1 MAVLVSA
8 AKSKTTE
15 NTEDTEKTNLSAAGT
30 QPNRDG
36 GAGLSGKR
44 QTTEFTENTE
54 KHGEETQQRAQRT
67 RRRSSGCRVVLGEG
81 WRCAPKGRWRKGR
94 PGRQECQPQAR
105 KPAPQGGLP
114 QKQSRSY
121 TRGLH
126 HRRKEKT
133 SQANHRHK
141 AAGVARKAAC
151 STEGAAD
158 GVWKDRAVG
167 MCVALPARPPAW
179 QAWRLAPQDFPV
191 WHARLRAPR
200 RGRCGRPGGMLH
212 LGAGYSREAAVRMA
226 SATEAAARM

>member
-8 AKSKTTE
+8 AK
-15 NTEDTEKTNLSAAGT
+15 
-30 QPNRDG
+30 
-36 GAGLSGKR
+36 GKPQR
-44 QTTEFTENTE
+44 SRRTRRNTE
-54 KHGEETQQRAQRT
+54 KRDNRGHREHAEGQAVAEW
-67 RRRSSGCRVVLGEG
+67 VLGEG

-94 PGRQECQPQAR
+94 PGRQECRPQAR

-114 QKQSRSY
+114 HKSRPQARMPAPHRNAGA
-121 TRGLH
+121 TKGLERESEAIH
-126 HRRKEKT
+126 
-133 SQANHRHK
+133 QHK
-141 AAGVARKAAC
+141 AAGVASLAACSTRFAGVASKAAC

-200 RGRCGRPGGMLH
+200 RGRCGWPGGMLH